1 MSAAKQPKPAR
12 QKVVLVPARTPQPFR
27 PLSARYM
34 VSAAANRHDAE
45 ARPLPHFFYASGGR
59 DAA

>member
-1 MSAAKQPKPAR
+1 
-12 QKVVLVPARTPQPFR
+12 
-27 PLSARYM
+27 M
-34 VSAAANRHDAE
+34 VSAAANRHDAD